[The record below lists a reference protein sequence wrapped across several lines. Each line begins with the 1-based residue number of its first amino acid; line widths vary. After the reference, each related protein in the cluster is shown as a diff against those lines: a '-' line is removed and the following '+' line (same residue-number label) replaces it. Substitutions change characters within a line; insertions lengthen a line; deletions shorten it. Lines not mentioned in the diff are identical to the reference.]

1 MKQLDATT
9 QLVRTTARRLLDI
22 HLDEIVDRTVA
33 RTIENE
39 PNYTGGPVSQT
50 DLRHHMDRTMRLA
63 LSRLAGE
70 DIPDDLASAAL
81 ELGKIRARQGI
92 PLSGVLHAFRI
103 DLKSLWEALIDEGRA
118 VGADVRADFLERSSL
133 MVWEAVELNTE
144 HVVLGYQTTQESLD
158 EIRSAAFDQL
168 LMDDEMEPSTIDD
181 AARVLGLPAEGR
193 YHCIVG
199 AFPIP
204 RPELLAEC
212 STALQ
217 AAGRSF
223 YFGWWARELRGVV
236 HTADDSF
243 DTVEEL
249 AALNGQT
256 CSVVTV
262 DRLGS
267 VARAVR
273 LARMSVQGR
282 SGSGVTRLQDNWLHA
297 VVAANQELS
306 EAIHFA
312 VFGPLATLSA
322 SERHGLT
329 ETVGDLAA
337 NGGAIANIAERTYR
351 HRNTVRARLR
361 AFTELTGFDLSKTN
375 DLATVTIAF
384 MIDANRKAAG

>member
-1 MKQLDATT
+1 MEQLDPTT
-9 QLVRTTARRLLDI
+9 QLIRTTARRLLDI
-22 HLDEIVDRTVA
+22 HLDEIVDRTVT
-33 RTIENE
+33 RTIKDE
-39 PNYTGGPVSQT
+39 PNYTDGPVSRT

-70 DIPDDLASAAL
+70 DIPADLESSAL
-81 ELGKIRARQGI
+81 ELGKLRARQGI
-92 PLSGVLHAFRI
+92 PLSSVLHAFRI
-103 DLKSLWEALIDEGRA
+103 DLKSLWEALIEEGRA
-118 VGADVRADFLERSSL
+118 VGEDLRADFLERSSL

-144 HVVLGYQTTQESLD
+144 HVVRGYQTTQESLD

-168 LMDDEMEPSTIDD
+168 LMDDELEPSTIDD
-181 AARVLGLPAEGR
+181 AARVLGLPTEGS

-199 AFPIP
+199 AFPTP

-212 STALQ
+212 SATLQ
-217 AAGRSF
+217 ASGRSF

-243 DTVEEL
+243 DIVEEL

-256 CSVVTV
+256 CSVATA
-262 DRLGS
+262 DGLGS
-267 VARAVR
+267 VARAIR

-297 VVAANQELS
+297 VVAANKELS
-306 EAIHFA
+306 GAIHSA
-312 VFGPLATLSA
+312 VFGPLARLSA

-361 AFTELTGFDLSKTN
+361 AFTELTGLDLAKTN

-384 MIDANRKAAG
+384 MIDASRNGAG